1 MKTKIFLILIC
12 SVFMLANVSGQNS
25 TKKSKKSIAITGY
38 VTDQAQRPVAYAIV
52 MTDDVKTDVYTNN
65 KGYFKIKV
73 KPDVA
78 KIGIFTTT
86 NGIVEEPVNGRT
98 RINFTFAGEV
108 PPQVNPKGKSEADQ
122 EVNVGYGTVKKRNLT
137 TPVSEINATESK
149 YASYRTIYDVLRS
162 GSIPGVQVSGNSIKI
177 QGASSLMLS
186 TEPLFVVDGVPVEN
200 VDNIMPYMVKSIQ
213 VLKGSSASI
222 YGSRGANGVILI
234 NLIKAGDT
242 K

>member
-1 MKTKIFLILIC
+1 
-12 SVFMLANVSGQNS
+12 MLTAVTGQNS
-25 TKKSKKSIAITGY
+25 SKKSKKAVTISGY
-38 VTDQAQRPVAYAIV
+38 VVDQTQKPVANAIV
-52 MTDDVKTDVYTNN
+52 MTDSVKTNVYTNN
-65 KGYFKIKV
+65 KGYYKIKV
-73 KPDVA
+73 KPEVSNL
-78 KIGIFTTT
+78 GIFTLT
-86 NGIVEEPVNGRT
+86 NGILEEPVNGRT
-98 RINFTFAGEV
+98 RINFTFAGAV
-108 PPQVNPKGKSEADQ
+108 PPQPDPKEISEADQ
-122 EVNVGYGTVKKRNLT
+122 EVNVGYGTVKRKNLT
-137 TPVSEINATESK
+137 TPVSEIDATESK

-186 TEPLFVVDGVPVEN
+186 TEPLFVVDGVPVET

-213 VLKGSSASI
+213 VLKGASASI